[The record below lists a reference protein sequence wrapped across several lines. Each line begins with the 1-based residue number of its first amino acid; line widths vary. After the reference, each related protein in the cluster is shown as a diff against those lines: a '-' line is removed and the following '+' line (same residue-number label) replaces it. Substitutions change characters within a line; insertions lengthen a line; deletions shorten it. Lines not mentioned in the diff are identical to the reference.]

1 MLTTSLVVSE
11 FILYLL
17 MQMLYLYNL
26 FCTLLE
32 KEFFTTFMFCS
43 STAVDTDKCLSDFVD
58 TVFSSIRL

>member
-32 KEFFTTFMFCS
+32 KEFFTTFVLQLLILIS
-43 STAVDTDKCLSDFVD
+43 V
-58 TVFSSIRL
+58 